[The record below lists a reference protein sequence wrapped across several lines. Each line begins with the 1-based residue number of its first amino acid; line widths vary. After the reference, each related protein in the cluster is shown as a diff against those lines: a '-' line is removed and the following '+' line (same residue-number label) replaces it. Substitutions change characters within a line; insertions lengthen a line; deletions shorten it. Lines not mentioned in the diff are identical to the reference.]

1 MAIKL
6 HHLRVGRSVFTA
18 FLMEEL
24 GVPYEL
30 EIYER
35 NEMGRAPPE
44 LKKVHPL
51 GKSPVIELDGA
62 VLSESGA
69 IAMVLTE
76 RYAGDGPLAPPS
88 GGPARAE
95 WLQWLHY
102 PEGSGFLPL
111 FLKLLLARE
120 QEPKPVLFS
129 MFAEGEVQLHLGF
142 LEKHLEDRPFVLGE
156 RFSIP
161 DIGVGYVA
169 NMAGRLELLGSYP
182 RLASY
187 AERITSREAFQ
198 RAYQRTGG

>member
-44 LKKVHPL
+44 LKKAHPL
-51 GKSPVIELDGA
+51 GKSPVIEIDGS

-76 RYAGDGPLAPPS
+76 RYAGDGPLAPPID
-88 GGPARAE
+88 GAARAE
-95 WLQWLHY
+95 WMQWLHY

-111 FLKLLLARE
+111 FLKLLLSRE
-120 QEPKPVLFS
+120 QEPKPMLIS
-129 MFAEGEVQLHLGF
+129 MFAEGEVQLHLGY
-142 LEKHLEDRPFVLGE
+142 LEKRFEGRDYVLGDH
-156 RFSIP
+156 FTIP
-161 DIGVGYVA
+161 DVGVGYVA
-169 NMAGRLELLGSYP
+169 NMAKRLGLLGGYP
-182 RLASY
+182 KLAAY

-198 RAYQRTGG
+198 RAAEKTGG